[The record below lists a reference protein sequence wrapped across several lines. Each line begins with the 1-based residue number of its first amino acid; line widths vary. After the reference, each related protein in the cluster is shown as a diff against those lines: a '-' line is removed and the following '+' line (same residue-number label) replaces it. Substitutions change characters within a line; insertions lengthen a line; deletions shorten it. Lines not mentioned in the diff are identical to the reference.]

1 MDLLVQGAVSGVL
14 IGGLYALM
22 SIGLSLSW
30 GALKI
35 INLAHFSF
43 ILLSAYLVYQLAISF
58 EVNPLLLTVVV
69 VPLFFGL
76 GALMEVF
83 FQRAQIDEF
92 KSLIV
97 TFGIFIILQSMIQT
111 IWSADFRRIGSE
123 INVFEGGSIGLG
135 EITLAYPVLLAF
147 IVAVA
152 IAVAM
157 SLVLGRTYFGKAV
170 RAVAQDAEMARAF
183 GIDPNRVAVL
193 LSGMATAIS
202 ALAGVFIAI
211 GQALWPGLAVSWF
224 GIVFPVVILGG
235 LGNTV
240 GALTAGIMVG
250 VAAGVASVVWGPIS
264 APLVTFVILIAALL
278 FRPQGLLTSRSVA

>member
-1 MDLLVQGAVSGVL
+1 MDLLVQGIVTGVL

-30 GALKI
+30 GTLKI

-43 ILLSAYLVYQLAISF
+43 ILLSAYLVYQLAISLQ
-58 EVNPLLLTVVV
+58 VNPLLLTLVV
-69 VPLFFGL
+69 VPLFFGV
-76 GALMEVF
+76 GALMQVF
-83 FQRAQIDEF
+83 FHQAKIDEF

-97 TFGIFIILQSMIQT
+97 TFGVFIILQSMIQT
-111 IWSADFRRIGSE
+111 IWSADFRRIGSDV
-123 INVFEGGSIGLG
+123 NVFEGGSIRFG
-135 EITLAYPVLLAF
+135 EITLPYPVLLAF

-152 IAVAM
+152 VSVAM
-157 SLVLGRTYFGKAV
+157 SLVLSRTYFGKAV

-183 GIDPNRVAVL
+183 GVDPGRVAVI
-193 LSGMATAIS
+193 LSGLSTAIS

-240 GALTAGIMVG
+240 GALAAGVIVG